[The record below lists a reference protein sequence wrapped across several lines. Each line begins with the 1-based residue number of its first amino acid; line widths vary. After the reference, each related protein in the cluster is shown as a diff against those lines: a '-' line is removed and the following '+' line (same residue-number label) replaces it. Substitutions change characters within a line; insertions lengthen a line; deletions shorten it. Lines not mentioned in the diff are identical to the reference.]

1 MARPPKEKEMKAQEE
16 ESQEEPKEE
25 SVSVEDELRKIPGVG
40 DKTLQKMRESGY
52 DNLMSIAAAL
62 TADLVAA
69 SGLGEETAA
78 KIINAARSKLKMG
91 FEPASEVLKKRES
104 IAKITTGSKTLDN
117 LLGGGVETQAILEAF
132 GAFGSGKS
140 QLAHQLAVN
149 VQLPKEK
156 GGLEG
161 KAIFID
167 SEQTFRPERIVDM
180 ANGLGMDPQKA
191 LDNIYVARS
200 YNSDH
205 QILLAEKAEEILK
218 KEPVRIIIVDSLTAS
233 FRSDYIGRGM
243 LANRQQKLN
252 RHLHFLQKLGD
263 VYNVAIY
270 VTNQVMSNPAIMFG
284 DPTSP
289 IGGHIVG
296 HQATYRV
303 YLRRSKESKRIAKLI
318 DSPWLPEGETV
329 FSVGK
334 EGVRDIED

>member
-1 MARPPKEKEMKAQEE
+1 MPRAPKEIKVEEKAEETEEAKET
-16 ESQEEPKEE
+16 
-25 SVSVEDELRKIPGVG
+25 VEDELRKIPGVG
-40 DKTLQKMRESGY
+40 EKSLEKLRESGY
-52 DNLMSIAAAL
+52 DNLMAIAAAL

-78 KIINAARSKLKMG
+78 KVINAARSKLKMG
-91 FEPASEVLKKRES
+91 FEPASEVLKKRERIS
-104 IAKITTGSKTLDN
+104 KITTGSKSLDD
-117 LLGGGVETQAILEAF
+117 LLGGGVETQAILEAY

-140 QLAHQLAVN
+140 QIAHQLSVN

-156 GGLEG
+156 GGMG
-161 KAIFID
+161 AKAIFID
-167 SEQTFRPERIVDM
+167 TEQTFRPERIVDM
-180 ANGLGMDPQKA
+180 AKALEMDVQKA
-191 LDNIYVARS
+191 LENIFIARA

-218 KEPVRIIIVDSLTAS
+218 KENVGLIVVDSLTAS
-233 FRSDYIGRGM
+233 FRSDYIGRGT

-252 RHLHFLQKLGD
+252 RHIHHLQKLAD
-263 VYNVAIY
+263 VYNVAVY

-329 FSVGK
+329 FTVGK
-334 EGVRDIED
+334 DGIRDLED